1 MVETLEEED
10 EKRRNLL
17 VEREVVVVV
26 VVVKRGNGGLRS
38 LGFRGKG
45 NSEVEIAIVAELSS
59 EIERQPTN
67 S

>member
-1 MVETLEEED
+1 M
-10 EKRRNLL
+10 
-17 VEREVVVVV
+17 EREVVAE
-26 VVVKRGNGGLRS
+26 KRGNEGLRS
-38 LGFRGKG
+38 LGARGKE